1 MRNGLVCAD
10 LYRKRGKKIEAAL
23 QILFAKQYRS
33 TFQTD
38 ITIEIDTKIFLFSL
52 TNNWICF
59 HIQIYEPLTVE
70 LITRRDVGGISDE
83 KTIFQIGDNLSSGS
97 GTRQGRIA
105 RGTGVNKPRTI
116 CQRNEWKEER
126 NWHFWPSHWWMLR
139 ASFLLVSFR
148 VIDIPSLPLEEVAS
162 YHRMNRW
169 IMPLLALYSGI
180 CIEGDGSWRRDDV
193 KKIFQRFSS
202 ASDFSIRIEGKNY
215 LRILGG
221 VSFFFFFFFLVFL
234 FIIVE
239 QNILAKGFGHV
250 ADFIAAERVTNW
262 NRCSH
267 CVRFYYIFIVRF

>member
-1 MRNGLVCAD
+1 MGSFVPIFIVNEE
-10 LYRKRGKKIEAAL
+10 RKSRRPFKYCL
-23 QILFAKQYRS
+23 QNNS

-148 VIDIPSLPLEEVAS
+148 VIDIPSLPLEEALTIE
-162 YHRMNRW
+162 W
-169 IMPLLALYSGI
+169 I
-180 CIEGDGSWRRDDV
+180 
-193 KKIFQRFSS
+193 
-202 ASDFSIRIEGKNY
+202 
-215 LRILGG
+215 
-221 VSFFFFFFFLVFL
+221 
-234 FIIVE
+234 
-239 QNILAKGFGHV
+239 
-250 ADFIAAERVTNW
+250 AESCL
-262 NRCSH
+262 CS
-267 CVRFYYIFIVRF
+267 RFIVVYA